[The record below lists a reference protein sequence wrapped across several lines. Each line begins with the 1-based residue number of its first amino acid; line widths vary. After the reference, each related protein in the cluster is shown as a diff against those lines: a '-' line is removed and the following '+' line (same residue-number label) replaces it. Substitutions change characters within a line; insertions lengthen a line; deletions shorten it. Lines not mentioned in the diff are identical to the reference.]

1 MDQIKW
7 MYSRMPNHNQKLAS
21 YFWPF
26 LKFNCCF
33 HHSCCITVCC
43 FESYRACLT
52 RSNKIKNGLFPS
64 ERLGELFPSPIWPV
78 RFFWNYVHSLFLL
91 FIFYLFF
98 VVTYLYSLWNNVF
111 MKYMFHSL
119 LVYFV
124 FCYFFHFILCLTLS
138 WLESFRVKE

>member
-1 MDQIKW
+1 
-7 MYSRMPNHNQKLAS
+7 MYWRMPNHNQKLAS
-21 YFWPF
+21 FFWPF

-91 FIFYLFF
+91 FIFYFLLLLICIP
-98 VVTYLYSLWNNVF
+98 YEI
-111 MKYMFHSL
+111 MFSWSTCFIH
-119 LVYFV
+119 
-124 FCYFFHFILCLTLS
+124 CWFILFSVIFFILFCASPYHGLNL
-138 WLESFRVKE
+138 

>member
-1 MDQIKW
+1 
-7 MYSRMPNHNQKLAS
+7 MYWRMPNHNQKLAS
-21 YFWPF
+21 FFWPF

-64 ERLGELFPSPIWPV
+64 EPLGELFPSPIWPA

-98 VVTYLYSLWNNVF
+98 CCYLFVF
-111 MKYMFHSL
+111 LMKYCFHEVHVSFIVGLFCFL
-119 LVYFV
+119 L
-124 FCYFFHFILCLTLS
+124 FFSFYSVPHLIMA
-138 WLESFRVKE
+138 WIFRVKE